1 MRLTGKNV
9 VVGISGGI
17 AAMKSPLVVRELTRR
32 GANVRVVLSAAAT
45 RFVGAITF
53 AGITGE
59 KPVTDL
65 WDPSYAGEV
74 HVELGAWAD
83 AMLVVPAT
91 MNLLA
96 KVAHGHA
103 DDALTATLACQTG
116 PVLFAP
122 GMHHAMWNKPSTQRN
137 VAQLVTDG
145 LSFVGPVSG
154 ALASGDVGM
163 GRMAEPV
170 AIVDAL
176 EGLFADAADLA
187 GVRVLVTAGPTNED
201 LDPVRFLGNRST
213 GKMGFAIAAR
223 ARARGAE
230 VTLVHGP
237 VSLACPQGVTAVAV
251 RSALDMHEAVFARK
265 DAVDVVVMTAAVADY
280 RPKAMAAD
288 KIKKSGDVTLEL
300 VRNPDIL
307 LELGASRTHNR
318 PILVGFAL
326 ETTNVEAYGR
336 DKLERKKADLI
347 VANEAK
353 VGFGGDE
360 NEALLISAS
369 GTEPT
374 GRVSKH
380 DLADRIL
387 DRVRALISA

>member
-1 MRLTGKNV
+1 
-9 VVGISGGI
+9 
-17 AAMKSPLVVRELTRR
+17 
-32 GANVRVVLSAAAT
+32 
-45 RFVGAITF
+45 
-53 AGITGE
+53 
-59 KPVTDL
+59 
-65 WDPSYAGEV
+65 
-74 HVELGAWAD
+74 
-83 AMLVVPAT
+83 
-91 MNLLA
+91 
-96 KVAHGHA
+96 
-103 DDALTATLACQTG
+103 
-116 PVLFAP
+116 
-122 GMHHAMWNKPSTQRN
+122 
-137 VAQLVTDG
+137 
-145 LSFVGPVSG
+145 
-154 ALASGDVGM
+154 
-163 GRMAEPV
+163 
-170 AIVDAL
+170 
-176 EGLFADAADLA
+176 
-187 GVRVLVTAGPTNED
+187 
-201 LDPVRFLGNRST
+201 
-213 GKMGFAIAAR
+213 
-223 ARARGAE
+223 
-230 VTLVHGP
+230 
-237 VSLACPQGVTAVAV
+237 
-251 RSALDMHEAVFARK
+251 MHEAVFARK